1 METGGPWP
9 ASEASPPHL
18 WDRRLYCRTPLV
30 ESLVLQRRHLPEA
43 PVYLKLEN
51 TQHTGSFKLRG
62 LSRLCQHAARTG
74 HDTVVTSSGGN
85 AGLAVAFSARRLGI
99 TARVYVTQRTSQSVI
114 DTLRREGA
122 KVIVSGTVW
131 DDADKAARDFV
142 ANKGGF
148 YCHPF
153 DDPIVWSGHAS
164 MMGEVAAELLEQG
177 FEEGP
182 SAVVTCVGGGG
193 LLCGVLEGMHRVGW
207 KRVPVIAMETHGA
220 ASFRAAWDCGRPV
233 TIDDITSLAITLGAK
248 KVCQRVVDY
257 IHEHPLISELV
268 SDQLAVEACLQFAD
282 DHRMLVEPSCGAT
295 LSAIYSGLASRLYR
309 EGRLQASPRRPLVA
323 IVCGGSAATLRQLQ
337 DWKRLADLS
346 EGHV

>member
-1 METGGPWP
+1 METGGSWTAGEVSP
-9 ASEASPPHL
+9 AHP

-30 ESLVLQRRHLPEA
+30 ESLVLQRRHLPDV

-114 DTLRREGA
+114 DTLKREGA
-122 KVIVSGTVW
+122 QVIVAGSVW

-142 ANKGGF
+142 ANEGGF

-164 MMGEVAAELLEQG
+164 MMEEVAADLLEQG

-207 KRVPVIAMETHGA
+207 RRVPVIAMETHGA

-233 TIDDITSLAITLGAK
+233 TIDGITRRPPYACGALLRCHA
-248 KVCQRVVDY
+248 VRYLQW
-257 IHEHPLISELV
+257 PG
-268 SDQLAVEACLQFAD
+268 VEAVSGRAPPGVAPTSSGGHCV
-282 DHRMLVEPSCGAT
+282 RRKCGYAT
-295 LSAIYSGLASRLYR
+295 AASRLETPCRPWRRSRVGGGAQIDMKQYKKTS
-309 EGRLQASPRRPLVA
+309 SPSPNLA
-323 IVCGGSAATLRQLQ
+323 CCAAVEK
-337 DWKRLADLS
+337 D
-346 EGHV
+346 